1 LLKTP
6 RLRQLRERATL
17 SQEDLAERSNVS
29 RATIADLEGG
39 KRSARPSTRRKLAE
53 ALGVRPDE
61 LSEDLL
67 ELTQQTEYAL
77 RAERDMLLEDRDRER
92 QRAEGLERRLRR
104 PTAGG
109 GASYLGTR
117 EGLKTVVRCYQRM
130 VLLTSSFLLKAILWM
145 PMTGIADYE
154 AIVR

>member
-1 LLKTP
+1 MLKTP

-53 ALGVRPDE
+53 ALSVRPDE

-92 QRAEGLERRLRR
+92 QRAEDLERRLEDALRPWWRR
-104 PTAGG
+104 L
-109 GASYLGTR
+109 LG
-117 EGLKTVVRCYQRM
+117 V
-130 VLLTSSFLLKAILWM
+130 
-145 PMTGIADYE
+145 
-154 AIVR
+154 

>member
-92 QRAEGLERRLRR
+92 RRAEDLEHQLEEARR
-104 PTAGG
+104 PWGRKLLGG
-109 GASYLGTR
+109 
-117 EGLKTVVRCYQRM
+117 
-130 VLLTSSFLLKAILWM
+130 
-145 PMTGIADYE
+145 
-154 AIVR
+154 